1 VQAAEEEGMQ
11 APREGTE
18 RCSNGYI
25 AEPNDTGWWT
35 SSVKSP
41 DFPRKLVSNWGPT
54 NRHTAEMVPEYTTQ
68 SGDTLP
74 LLVGAE
80 APGRQIN
87 DCVMVHID
95 ACPSD
100 GGTFGAFSMESKCGV
115 GHNGSGGAG
124 GDVLI
129 ACTPPPG
136 VLEMPSRV
144 SVPPRQAN
152 FPKINRAAI
161 GTPSRSSD
169 EVVEGEVDPD
179 AKTQYAKTK
188 PGRKCVP
195 SNCSYV

>member
-1 VQAAEEEGMQ
+1 MQAAEEEGMQ

-25 AEPNDTGWWT
+25 AEPNDNGWWT

-54 NRHTAEMVPEYTTQ
+54 NRHTAEMVPDYTTQ

-80 APGRQIN
+80 ALGRQIIE
-87 DCVMVHID
+87 CVRLPID
-95 ACPSD
+95 VCPSD
-100 GGTFGAFSMESKCGV
+100 GGTSGAFSVECLCSV

-129 ACTPPPG
+129 ACTSPPD
-136 VLEMPSRV
+136 VLEVPSRV

-161 GTPSRSSD
+161 GTPGSSD
-169 EVVEGEVDPD
+169 EEVDGEVDPD
-179 AKTQYAKTK
+179 AKTQYAKTYS
-188 PGRKCVP
+188 GNVRWR
-195 SNCSYV
+195 SRS